1 MDPDY
6 TVSVIGKDVSMNA
19 DNKPAEMAS
28 YIVRQPERVNVN
40 SEQKKRKI
48 PVKYIGCAVAAAVA
62 IVLVCSRY
70 GVEKKASANEKMV
83 TEQETAVSVQNA
95 GIRQETDKKGGTSGA
110 DEQMHVVQTECDDAV
125 QTGQGTVPATDEGST
140 AFVIPDGATLLEQL
154 AKQEVGADYEETISG
169 LLWNYELIADIR
181 SRAEAEEAEEMLR
194 EEEYRELLETM
205 GIPKDYVSQD
215 PELPDY
221 LTKTYNPLMDI
232 ELSEEEVV
240 TLMRLVEAEA
250 PAEDIYGKILVANVV
265 LNRVN
270 SEKMANTVTG
280 VIYEKIDGNT
290 QFSPTAISWYWNSIV
305 VTDST
310 REAVARC
317 LSGEDYSDGALY
329 FYAWERNP
337 NKHKTSEWMRELE
350 CLFTHGGHRFFR

>member
-1 MDPDY
+1 MKKLLALLL
-6 TVSVIGKDVSMNA
+6 VGAMSLSMVA
-19 DNKPAEMAS
+19 CGGGEAKE
-28 YIVRQPERVNVN
+28 E
-40 SEQKKRKI
+40 
-48 PVKYIGCAVAAAVA
+48 AAA
-62 IVLVCSRY
+62 
-70 GVEKKASANEKMV
+70 
-83 TEQETAVSVQNA
+83 
-95 GIRQETDKKGGTSGA
+95 
-110 DEQMHVVQTECDDAV
+110 
-125 QTGQGTVPATDEGST
+125 PA
-140 AFVIPDGATLLEQL
+140 AT
-154 AKQEVGADYEETISG
+154 
-169 LLWNYELIADIR
+169 
-181 SRAEAEEAEEMLR
+181 EEAA
-194 EEEYRELLETM
+194 
-205 GIPKDYVSQD
+205 
-215 PELPDY
+215 PEA
-221 LTKTYNPLMDI
+221 
-232 ELSEEEVV
+232 
-240 TLMRLVEAEA
+240 EAEA